1 MRVPKLKRGT
11 LTSLSFHISP
21 QIFFGVFLKHI
32 KTYFKGFVNNGSYP
46 AVKLILLKEY
56 IKEREKQMQ
65 RIVKNKKMN
74 WDTYTSYIKKLS
86 TRYPHAE
93 VSTCGKSH
101 LKRELFSLS
110 LGKGTN
116 YVLYVGGV
124 HAQEWITSVLL
135 LRFYEDLCDR
145 YACGGELAGLNV
157 REILSD
163 RRLIIIPELN
173 PDGIE
178 IALTGAQAAGEY
190 KAICEKVSKGDYS
203 CWNANARGVDINHN
217 FDAGWEVLHQMERRE
232 GITAPSARR
241 YGGTHAESED
251 ETKALT
257 RLCRELPIRHA
268 IALHSQGEEVYWEYG
283 KSMPPKAFLMAKIF
297 AAITEYTLVKNE
309 GLASHGG
316 FKDWFIS
323 EFSRPA
329 FTVEVGKGQNPLP
342 ISQLEE
348 IYLKIEEMLCI
359 GIIM

>member
-1 MRVPKLKRGT
+1 
-11 LTSLSFHISP
+11 
-21 QIFFGVFLKHI
+21 
-32 KTYFKGFVNNGSYP
+32 
-46 AVKLILLKEY
+46 
-56 IKEREKQMQ
+56 MQ
-65 RIVKNKKMN
+65 RIVKDKEMN
-74 WDTYTSYIKKLS
+74 WDTYTSYIKKIS
-86 TRYPHAE
+86 ARYPFAE

-110 LGKGTN
+110 IGSGTN

-135 LRFYEDLCDR
+135 MRFYENICEKF
-145 YACGGELAGLNV
+145 ASGKELAGLCT

-178 IALTGAQAAGEY
+178 IALSGGDAALGY
-190 KAICEKVSKGDYS
+190 KAVCEKASGGDYS
-203 CWNANARGVDINHN
+203 SWNANARGVDINHN
-217 FDAGWEVLHQMERRE
+217 FDARWDILHEMGARE
-232 GITAPSARR
+232 GITAPSPRLW
-241 YGGTHAESED
+241 GGTHAESED

-268 IALHSQGEEVYWEYG
+268 VALHSQGEEIYWDYG
-283 KSMPPKAFLMAKIF
+283 KIMPPKAFLMAKIF
-297 AAITEYTLVKNE
+297 SAITEYTLVKNE

-316 FKDWFIS
+316 FKDWFVS

-329 FTVEVGKGQNPLP
+329 FTVEVGKGENPLP
-342 ISQLEE
+342 VSQLDD
-348 IYLKIEEMLCI
+348 IYTKIEEMLCV